1 MSDFLLFGYFQQ
13 ANKEKRLYGLLIR
26 SRGFMVSLG
35 DLLGALRTD
44 LIIVVFIQQLS
55 ILPQFIQIVRPYL
68 HHLASCFQ
76 IL

>member
-1 MSDFLLFGYFQQ
+1 
-13 ANKEKRLYGLLIR
+13 
-26 SRGFMVSLG
+26 MVSLG

-44 LIIVVFIQQLS
+44 LIIVVFTQQLS
-55 ILPQFIQIVRPYL
+55 ILPQFIQIVGPYL